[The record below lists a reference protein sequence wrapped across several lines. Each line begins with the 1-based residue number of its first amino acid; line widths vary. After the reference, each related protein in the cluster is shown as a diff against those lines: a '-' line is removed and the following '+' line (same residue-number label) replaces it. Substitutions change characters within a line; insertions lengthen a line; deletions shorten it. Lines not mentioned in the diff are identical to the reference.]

1 MKVKLQAWG
10 LYQFRML
17 DWGLLWVIF
26 FSVLYQKLVPIGFML
41 MVIGVFIHPRQKH
54 DRNPRTLLKGPS
66 AWLIAYFLWLLI
78 AMLWTENQAY
88 GLGKIENKL
97 AFLLV
102 PVIVFFGAFTVS
114 KKHLKWAFIAALFV
128 SLLTY
133 ESIALARTIC
143 CLDANPLFYFQDTV
157 FVSFMHRSYYSAF
170 LQIGILFLVHDLLKS
185 KRWILI
191 LPICFLLLGNLQ
203 TLSKAGMLC
212 MAIFFICILFYYL
225 RHFEISKKKLFAV
238 ACIGILGCW
247 FLWKY
252 TLLPYRLLS
261 MKAAIENI
269 QLTNNPSVESNTAR
283 ILSWYGSLILIKEK
297 GPLGCGTGDYS
308 QDLVSKN
315 ASLGNTGI
323 AEMELNSHN
332 QFLTTTLQL
341 GWLGVLILGMIFFS
355 AWRNIRHEFFDV
367 LLLMTYFIHF
377 LFESYLETQAGVVL
391 FAVFLVVYL
400 NPSFSNQAQT
410 ESAEP

>member
-1 MKVKLQAWG
+1 MKAKLQTWG
-10 LYQFRML
+10 LYQLRLL
-17 DWGLLWVIF
+17 DLGLLWVIF
-26 FSVLYQKLVPIGFML
+26 FSVLYQKLVPIGFLL
-41 MVIGVFIHPRQKH
+41 MGIGAFIHPRPKH
-54 DRNPRTLLKGPS
+54 HRNPRTFLKGPS
-66 AWLIAYFLWLLI
+66 LWLIAYFLWLLI
-78 AMLWTENQAY
+78 AMLWTENQGY
-88 GLGKIENKL
+88 GWGKIENKL
-97 AFLLV
+97 AFLLL
-102 PVIVFFGAFTVS
+102 PVMVYFGEFTVS
-114 KKHLKWAFIAALFV
+114 RERLKWAFLAALFV

-157 FVSFMHRSYYSAF
+157 FVAFMHRSYYSAF
-170 LQIGILFLVHDLLKS
+170 LQIGILFLIHDLLKY

-212 MAIFFICILFYYL
+212 MAIFFICVLVYCL
-225 RHFEISKKKLFAV
+225 RYFKISKKILFAV
-238 ACIGILGCW
+238 ACIGVLGCC

-261 MKAAIENI
+261 MKAAIENV

-283 ILSWYGSLILIKEK
+283 ILSWHGSLILIKEK

-308 QDLVSKN
+308 QDLVRKN

-323 AEMELNSHN
+323 AEGALNSHN

-341 GWLGVLILGMIFFS
+341 GWLGMLILGMIFFS
-355 AWRNIRHEFFDV
+355 AWRNIRHQFFDV
-367 LLLMTYFIHF
+367 LLLLTYFIHF

-391 FAVFLVVYL
+391 FAVFLAVFFH
-400 NPSFSNQAQT
+400 PCFSNREQT
-410 ESAEP
+410 ETAEP